1 MNLSLTG
8 NFFIDVFLLIFI
20 QLLPI
25 PTTPFL
31 IYLVTT
37 RSIYQFC
44 ILYLTATNIFFIVM
58 YFLGY
63 ISPRLS
69 RLKIVRYLKESKF
82 VERRSVLRNIKAL
95 IKRAKIFSSTRL
107 KNISVWEILIILK
120 LGVPGIIV
128 SFGSGLVRANIL
140 RILIANTILAAI
152 DIIFYWVILGSGQ
165 IILKTLFPN
174 LDIKSYI
181 EQHLMSSITIILIG
195 SYVIL
200 IATKLVYD
208 YMKKKN
214 YSK

>member
-1 MNLSLTG
+1 
-8 NFFIDVFLLIFI
+8 
-20 QLLPI
+20 
-25 PTTPFL
+25 
-31 IYLVTT
+31 
-37 RSIYQFC
+37 
-44 ILYLTATNIFFIVM
+44 M

-82 VERRSVLRNIKAL
+82 VERRSVLRNIEAL

>member
-1 MNLSLTG
+1 M
-8 NFFIDVFLLIFI
+8 IYIFL
-20 QLLPI
+20 
-25 PTTPFL
+25 
-31 IYLVTT
+31 
-37 RSIYQFC
+37 
-44 ILYLTATNIFFIVM
+44 
-58 YFLGY
+58 
-63 ISPRLS
+63 
-69 RLKIVRYLKESKF
+69 
-82 VERRSVLRNIKAL
+82 
-95 IKRAKIFSSTRL
+95 
-107 KNISVWEILIILK
+107 EILIILK

-200 IATKLVYD
+200 IATKLVYN